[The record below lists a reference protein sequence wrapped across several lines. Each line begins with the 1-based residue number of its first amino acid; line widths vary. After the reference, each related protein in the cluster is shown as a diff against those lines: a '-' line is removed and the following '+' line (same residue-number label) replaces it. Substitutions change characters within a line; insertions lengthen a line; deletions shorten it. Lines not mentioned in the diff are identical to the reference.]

1 MQAIERV
8 RVRTGVAV
16 ILLSS
21 GVASAHH
28 SYTRFDMAKTVT
40 LEGTVKEFQWTNPHV
55 WIQLLVK
62 DPATG
67 KDVEWSVE
75 SDSPNMLARRGWT
88 RKALQPGDKATLVV
102 HPLKISSST
111 LSGALDSGTVNG
123 KKLGDVPPK
132 PADGAGQ

>member
-1 MQAIERV
+1 MKALERILP
-8 RVRTGVAV
+8 RSAFTV

-21 GVASAHH
+21 TAFAHH

-67 KDVEWSVE
+67 QEVEWSVE

-88 RKALQPGDKATLVV
+88 RKALQPGDKATMVV
-102 HPLKISSST
+102 HPLKITSST
-111 LSGALDSGTVNG
+111 LSGALDSVLVNG
-123 KKLGDVPPK
+123 KKIGEATTR
-132 PADGAGQ
+132 PAAGAAP

>member
-1 MQAIERV
+1 MQTLNAMLV
-8 RVRTGVAV
+8 RSGVAV

-21 GVASAHH
+21 ATAIAHH
-28 SYTRFDMAKTVT
+28 SYTRFDMAKAVM

-67 KDVEWSVE
+67 RDVEWSIE

-88 RKALQPGDKATLVV
+88 RKALQPGDKATMVV
-102 HPLKISSST
+102 HPLKIASST
-111 LSGALDSGTVNG
+111 LSGALDSVLVNG
-123 KKLGDVPPK
+123 KKIGEAVAR

>member
-1 MQAIERV
+1 MKVVEWA

-16 ILLSS
+16 ILLSPA
-21 GVASAHH
+21 VASAHH
-28 SYTRFDMAKTVT
+28 SYTRFDMTRTVT

-102 HPLKISSST
+102 HPLKIASST
-111 LSGALDSGTVNG
+111 LSGALDSGIANG
-123 KKLGDVPPK
+123 KKLGEVPPR
-132 PADGAGQ
+132 PAEGIAQ